1 MTDKEWVQIK
11 YFKKSE
17 FDCKCGCGLNNMS
30 KEFVGWLEFVRTVLD
45 APIIITSGSRC
56 QTHNNSVGGSKTS
69 PHLNGLAADIKVINS
84 RMRSRIIS
92 SISASYIHRVGIGKN
107 FIHVDMDESKTQ
119 NVMWVC

>member
-1 MTDKEWVQIK
+1 MTDKEWAQID

-69 PHLNGLAADIKVINS
+69 SHLTGLAADIEVKNS
-84 RMRSRIIS
+84 ESRLNLVFALAQSHIT
-92 SISASYIHRVGIGKN
+92 RVGIGKN
-107 FIHVDMDESKTQ
+107 FLHVDIDKNKTQ
-119 NVMWVC
+119 YVMWVY